1 MLMLRSVGIV
11 SKGGGFCLLLFCLGL
26 VGCSGSGRTTSDQSD
41 GNDDGS
47 RINLADYEIFDV
59 APYRDEAT
67 EVENQVD
74 HEVPEAL
81 MQSRAD
87 SGIVQIV
94 SGYRV
99 QVFSSLDRGDAVL
112 AEEEFRTWW
121 ANLTQEALEANQF
134 PESLSIYNSFKQPL
148 YRVRIGDFTL
158 RSDAKR
164 LMTFMVTRFATV
176 FVVPDQVTIIR

>member
-1 MLMLRSVGIV
+1 MLLFTGIV
-11 SKGGGFCLLLFCLGL
+11 RKRGGFCLLLVSIGL
-26 VGCSGSGRTTSDQSD
+26 AACSGSGRATSDQSD

-47 RINLADYEIFDV
+47 GMNLADYEVFDA
-59 APYRDEAT
+59 APYRDEAAR
-67 EVENQVD
+67 VENQVY

-99 QVFSSLDRGDAVL
+99 QVFSSLVRGDAILV
-112 AEEEFRTWW
+112 EEEFKTWW
-121 ANLTQEALEANQF
+121 ANMSEEELEAGQF

-148 YRVRIGDFTL
+148 YRVRVGDFTL
-158 RSDAKR
+158 RTDAER
-164 LMTFMVTRFATV
+164 LMALMATRFATV
-176 FVVPDQVTIIR
+176 FVVPDQVKIRR